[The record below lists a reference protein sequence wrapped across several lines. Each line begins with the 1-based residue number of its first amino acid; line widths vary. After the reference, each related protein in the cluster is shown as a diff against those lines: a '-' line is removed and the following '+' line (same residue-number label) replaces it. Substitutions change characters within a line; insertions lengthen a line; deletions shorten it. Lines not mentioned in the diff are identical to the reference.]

1 MRKQGKGDGAIGR
14 KQGENTHIRFSFELS
29 FSHSM
34 KTIEEAMNA
43 VHKLMYQRTVLN
55 VLITD
60 SLCKRLSVELMRK
73 CDP

>member
-1 MRKQGKGDGAIGR
+1 
-14 KQGENTHIRFSFELS
+14 
-29 FSHSM
+29 M

-60 SLCKRLSVELMRK
+60 SICKRLSVELMRK

>member
-1 MRKQGKGDGAIGR
+1 MRKQGKGDGAFGR
-14 KQGENTHIRFSFELS
+14 KQGENTHIHFSFELS
-29 FSHSM
+29 FCHSM
-34 KTIEEAMNA
+34 KTIEEAMNII
-43 VHKLMYQRTVLN
+43 HKLMYQRTVLN

>member
-1 MRKQGKGDGAIGR
+1 
-14 KQGENTHIRFSFELS
+14 
-29 FSHSM
+29 M
-34 KTIEEAMNA
+34 KTIEEAMNT

>member
-1 MRKQGKGDGAIGR
+1 
-14 KQGENTHIRFSFELS
+14 
-29 FSHSM
+29 M
-34 KTIEEAMNA
+34 KTIEEAMNII
-43 VHKLMYQRTVLN
+43 HKLMYQRTVLN